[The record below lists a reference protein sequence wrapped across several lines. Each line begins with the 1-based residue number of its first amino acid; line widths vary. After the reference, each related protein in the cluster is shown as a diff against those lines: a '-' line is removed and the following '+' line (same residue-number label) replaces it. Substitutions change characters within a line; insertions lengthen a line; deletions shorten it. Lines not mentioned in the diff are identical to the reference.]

1 MQFGKNTSSGR
12 ANTKGIILKSIIG
25 VVIVSAIVFFI
36 SSIEFPA
43 PKKKIEKIIPN
54 ENFKIV
60 K

>member
-1 MQFGKNTSSGR
+1 MVIKFTL
-12 ANTKGIILKSIIG
+12 IIAVILG
-25 VVIVSAIVFFI
+25 VVFI
-36 SSIEFPA
+36 LNSIDFPA

>member
-1 MQFGKNTSSGR
+1 MQFIKKTSLSKN
-12 ANTKGIILKSIIG
+12 IISMVIKFTLIIAVILG
-25 VVIVSAIVFFI
+25 VVFI
-36 SSIEFPA
+36 LNSIDFPA

>member
-1 MQFGKNTSSGR
+1 MQFIKKTSLSKN
-12 ANTKGIILKSIIG
+12 IISMVIKFTLIIAVILG
-25 VVIVSAIVFFI
+25 VVFI
-36 SSIEFPA
+36 LNNIDFPA